1 MKQLTKEQAIAF
13 GENKCYEDMSLY
25 DRAYFQLEQELL
37 CMPFDVFHEAVE
49 ALLGRPVWTHEF
61 ARPDLLLQEANGEKE
76 APTFDEIMSMVPKE
90 KLCLVITPEEKEEEK
105 C

>member
-1 MKQLTKEQAIAF
+1 MKQLTKEQAISF
-13 GENKCYEDMSLY
+13 GENKCYEDMSLN

-90 KLCLVITPEEKEEEK
+90 KICLVITPEEKKAEK